1 MTEERFGFVKGF
13 MAAVSLYGENPFAL
27 EADIHPCAPAPEHDT
42 LRPAQ
47 GPLLPYD
54 KYLEIPTFIRQ
65 GKILHV

>member
-27 EADIHPCAPAPEHDT
+27 GADIPPCAPVPEQNLFPPD
-42 LRPAQ
+42 Q

-65 GKILHV
+65 GKVLHV